1 MQFLRTDPHMVF
13 FSHIWGSLMTDSTR
27 PSSHMTGGTGEAS
40 AGVGWPGLAPQKIGI
55 WITKELQFIWS
66 QRTSIANTLDVYL
79 GHSFWCVF
87 IWVWQKLELTWINPN
102 KIWTHQTDP
111 NWNLNEFNMMQ
122 ATNKRDIIG
131 IAVGKMRRLI
141 NGKQVCHVPVS
152 KMGGHRSTDILVCF
166 FFFCSRLWWVWVRV
180 NIKTMIFWQVLEIS
194 PERHGLQIGFP
205 SNIIIYI

>member
-40 AGVGWPGLAPQKIGI
+40 AGVGWPELAPQKIGI

-152 KMGGHRSTDILVCF
+152 KMGGPQIDWYLSLF
-166 FFFCSRLWWVWVRV
+166 FLFLFAFVMSLSQGQHQDNDFLASSR
-180 NIKTMIFWQVLEIS
+180 N
-194 PERHGLQIGFP
+194 
-205 SNIIIYI
+205 